1 MKDILIATCGT
12 SILTNNKEIYKDIL
26 GDRYLNSIS
35 EDEAKIIKGKILDYL
50 KDKKVFDRKCG
61 AELNS
66 TYYIL
71 EKKYFSN
78 QKIYLVV
85 SDSEEGK
92 LSGEIIE
99 KLLKEKLKTLKVE
112 IVKIENLN
120 ITKEFD
126 FAKKGLRNLVSK
138 VTSILSTEHHN
149 SILAP
154 IGGLKAQIFIVGL
167 LGQLFKVPAYYL
179 YENSTNIIELLPLPI
194 SLDLNFFFRNLEII
208 SKINENGMID
218 KKEIK
223 NYSSYL
229 KQEPELRNIIEE
241 EKIDGNTYL
250 ALSPLGLVTYEKLN
264 QENYC
269 ALPREAT
276 LEEKSTEI
284 QYKNKEGHLKKLLLQ
299 SDSMKIVETILEIPY
314 VKKVLFNYYNPDS
327 KGDTIRITNSSHDD
341 EGSVLKI
348 IISRKQGMAEALI
361 FLTENSE
368 ENLNAAKLDIFKNI
382 SKF

>member
-1 MKDILIATCGT
+1 MKNILIATCGT
-12 SILTNNKEIYKDIL
+12 SILTNNREVYKDIL
-26 GDRYLNSIS
+26 GDRPLNSIS
-35 EDEAKIIKGKILDYL
+35 ESDAKNIKEKIIDYL

-71 EKKYFSN
+71 EKRYFSN
-78 QKIYLVV
+78 KKIYLIV

-92 LSGEIIE
+92 LSGEIIKE
-99 KLLKEKLKTLKVE
+99 LLKEKLKTQEVE
-112 IVKIENLN
+112 IIKIENLN

-138 VTSILSTEHHN
+138 VTSILSIEHHN

-154 IGGLKAQIFIVGL
+154 IGELKAQIFIVGL
-167 LGQLFKVPAYYL
+167 LGQLFKVPASYL

-194 SLDLNFFFRNLEII
+194 SLDLNFFFRNLELI
-208 SKINENGMID
+208 SKINESGMID

-223 NYSSYL
+223 NYNSYL
-229 KQEPELRNIIEE
+229 NQEPELRNIIEE

-250 ALSPLGLVTYEKLN
+250 ALSPLGLVAYEKLN
-264 QENYC
+264 QENSC
-269 ALPREAT
+269 ALPRKAT
-276 LEEKSTEI
+276 PEEKSSEI
-284 QYKNKEGHLKKLLLQ
+284 QYRNKEGHLKKLLIQ
-299 SDSMKIVETILEIPY
+299 SDSMKIVETILELPY
-314 VKKVLFNYYNPDS
+314 VKKVVFNYYNPNN

-368 ENLNAAKLDIFKNI
+368 ENLNAAKIDIFKQI
-382 SKF
+382 SKY